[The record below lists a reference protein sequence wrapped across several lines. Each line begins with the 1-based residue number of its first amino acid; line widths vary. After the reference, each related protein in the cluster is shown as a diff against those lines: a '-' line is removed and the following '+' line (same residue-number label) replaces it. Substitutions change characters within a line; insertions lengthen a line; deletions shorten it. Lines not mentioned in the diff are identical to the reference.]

1 MDRNEQQD
9 PPVEQE
15 VTEPTE
21 ESHPSSPGVA
31 PDDAEES
38 TSDD

>member
-1 MDRNEQQD
+1 MDPKEQQD
-9 PPVEQE
+9 PPIEEE

-31 PDDAEES
+31 PDDTDAS
-38 TSDD
+38 SGD